1 MCGLLLLVGTT
12 WDPGPN
18 NFYLEGPNSIY
29 KLNRNSQERTY
40 LTTQKIIQL
49 PHTLLNQYNGFEIW
63 TIQRTGEQRG
73 LKFLRL
79 DQGWTVMMS

>member
-40 LTTQKIIQL
+40 LRYKRSSNFYT
-49 PHTLLNQYNGFEIW
+49 PY
-63 TIQRTGEQRG
+63 
-73 LKFLRL
+73 
-79 DQGWTVMMS
+79 